1 MNVNIKVSCMRMLRS
16 LTVCAAALVFVV
28 AFVLNAARAESDK
41 IRVGKTVGGSGFHIP
56 SYLAMDKGFYRAEGL
71 DAQFVVL
78 QARALVTA
86 GLSGN
91 VDLVP
96 IPSGGAQAALSGA
109 AITYVVGESL
119 KSQWTIV
126 VPKSIDKIESLH
138 GKTLGYGRPGSADY
152 DEGALVLQRFF
163 HMQVGRDYKVISFQ
177 GEADRVGALIN
188 GDIQGALIS
197 VPHAA
202 RASAAGMKVL
212 LRTGDYIARAGGSF
226 WGMAE
231 FVDHNPETT
240 KKFIRAIA
248 KAVMYFRENKAGSL
262 ATLKDHLGIDNI
274 EEAGLVWDELHNAFG
289 AELPENLFREI
300 LESRRETMI
309 AARQWP
315 ADKPLP
321 DPEQFVARKLL
332 DSTLK
337 EMGYVPTK
345 VDGPS
350 R

>member
-1 MNVNIKVSCMRMLRS
+1 MKTKESSMWMLRS
-16 LTVCAAALVFVV
+16 PAACAGALVVV
-28 AFVLNAARAESDK
+28 LSLFLGAAQAESNK
-41 IRVGKTVGGSGFHIP
+41 IRIGKTIGGSGFHIP
-56 SYLAMDKGFYRAEGL
+56 SYLAMDKGFYKAEGL

-109 AITYVVGESL
+109 AITYIVGESL

-126 VPKSIDKIESLH
+126 VPKSIDKIESLK

-163 HMQVGRDYKVISFQ
+163 RMEVGKDYKVISFQ

-212 LRTGDYIARAGGSF
+212 LRTGDYIARAGGTF
-226 WGMAE
+226 WGTKE
-231 FVDHNPETT
+231 FVDQNPETV

-248 KAVMYFRENKAGSL
+248 KAVMYFRDDKAGSL
-262 ATLKDHLGIDNI
+262 PTLKDHLGIDS
-274 EEAGLVWDELHNAFG
+274 EQEAGLVWDELHNAFG
-289 AELPENLFREI
+289 AELPEDLFREI

-337 EMGYVPTK
+337 EMGYIPTK
-345 VDGPS
+345 LDSPS

>member
-1 MNVNIKVSCMRMLRS
+1 MRMKSTL
-16 LTVCAAALVFVV
+16 LTVTAALVLTLLLVPSTV
-28 AFVLNAARAESDK
+28 NGESVK
-41 IRVGKTVGGSGFHIP
+41 LRVGKVLGGSGFHIP
-56 SYLAMDKGFYRAEGL
+56 SYVAMDQGFYKAEGL
-71 DAQFVVL
+71 DAEFVVL
-78 QARALVTA
+78 SARALVTA
-86 GLSGN
+86 GLAGS
-91 VDLVP
+91 VDVIP

-109 AITYVVGESL
+109 QITYVVGESL

-126 VPKSIDKIESLH
+126 VPPTINKVEDLK
-138 GKTLGYGRPGSADY
+138 GKALGYGRPGSADY

-163 HMQVGRDYKVISFQ
+163 HMEVGKDYKVISFQ
-177 GEADRVGALIN
+177 GEADRVGALVN
-188 GDIQGALIS
+188 GDIAGALIS

-202 RASAAGMKVL
+202 KAVGVGMKVL

-226 WGMAE
+226 WAKKE
-231 FVDHNPETT
+231 FVEQNQETT

-248 KAVMYFRENKAGSL
+248 RAVVYFRENKAGSL
-262 ATLKDHLGIDNI
+262 PTLKEHLGVDN
-274 EEAGLVWDELHNAFG
+274 EQEAGLVWDELHNAFG
-289 AELPENLFREI
+289 AELPADLFREI

-332 DSTLK
+332 DSTLA
-337 EMGYVPTK
+337 EMGYVPAKLDAT
-345 VDGPS
+345 